1 MRISLDSELVQ
12 AALEGKREAFEEL
25 AERYSGKLYNAALR
39 ITGTPEDALDA
50 TQNALLKAYDN
61 LSSFDPSYRF
71 YTWIYRIQMNEAL
84 NLVHK
89 RRRFVSLP
97 SEMPAPTQATPEREV
112 LGRET
117 GSAIE
122 TALLELT
129 PDYRA
134 VVVLR
139 HFHGLSYEEMAEIL
153 GVPAKTVKSRLFTAR
168 RELRQ
173 KLSDRGFAGA

>member
-1 MRISLDSELVQ
+1 MRVPRDGELVQ
-12 AALEGKREAFEEL
+12 AALEGNSEAFDEL

-39 ITGTPEDALDA
+39 VTGNPEDALDA

-61 LSSFDPSYRF
+61 LASFDPSYRF
-71 YTWIYRIQMNEAL
+71 FSWIYRIQLNEAL

-89 RRRFVSLP
+89 RRRYVGLP
-97 SEMPAPTQATPEREV
+97 SEMPAPTQATPEREY
-112 LGRET
+112 LDRET

-139 HFHGLSYEEMAEIL
+139 HFHGFSYEEMAEIL
-153 GVPAKTVKSRLFTAR
+153 SVPAKTVKSRLFTAR
-168 RELRQ
+168 RALRQ
-173 KLSDRGFAGA
+173 KLSDKGIAGA